1 MTISTE
7 KKNESVILKI
17 EGRLDTTTAPLLENT
32 VNELSAE
39 TKHLILDM
47 HGVEYISSAGLR
59 VLLGAQKKMNK
70 IGNMKLIGVCDAVME
85 ILEMTGFVDILMIE

>member
-17 EGRLDTTTAPLLENT
+17 EGRLDTTTAPSLENT